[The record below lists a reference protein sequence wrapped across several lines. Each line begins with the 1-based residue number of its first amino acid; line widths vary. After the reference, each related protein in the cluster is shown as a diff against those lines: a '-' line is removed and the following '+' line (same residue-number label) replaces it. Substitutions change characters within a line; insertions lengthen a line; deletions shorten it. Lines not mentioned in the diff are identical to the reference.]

1 MVLYHSNNSP
11 IIVIEIQ
18 FLLFLHFSFGTK
30 ISLHIFWIMNQK
42 EKMKISKRQ
51 TRHNFLGCSTKYC
64 IILQLLCISFV
75 PFCNGY
81 VNVQTLTTSST
92 RKHALKVRADT
103 KITEWNKLINS
114 SSSSKVLS
122 SLFSRQNGDDD
133 DDDNKFNMEMLQ
145 SRISQV
151 KERSNK
157 LPLVVLDAMLP
168 RQVLKVN
175 VRNALLM
182 ELIRTRLE
190 AEEPFFGMLG
200 TARIRSPSNTPQTI
214 NLVHGVQV
222 KILTSS
228 SSEEDD
234 DESTTKKFSDDTF
247 RLHVQATNKR
257 FVIDGDIESTPQG
270 WTEAKVKYLG
280 TKENDDDD
288 EPNEESIQ
296 TAKNVLHDNLV
307 NKWVELAEKRERFP
321 GQIHQLLIDL
331 GPMPSSDDPSDLALW
346 IGALINPLPAMG
358 VAMEIRPAL
367 LTATTSKDRI
377 QIAHDGIIKSI
388 HHMDGSKPMW

>member
-1 MVLYHSNNSP
+1 MRGRAKQTIIKQMHHSS
-11 IIVIEIQ
+11 
-18 FLLFLHFSFGTK
+18 H
-30 ISLHIFWIMNQK
+30 
-42 EKMKISKRQ
+42 
-51 TRHNFLGCSTKYC
+51 Y
-64 IILQLLCISFV
+64 
-75 PFCNGY
+75 Y
-81 VNVQTLTTSST
+81 
-92 RKHALKVRADT
+92 
-103 KITEWNKLINS
+103 
-114 SSSSKVLS
+114 S
-122 SLFSRQNGDDD
+122 SLLLNRQDDEEEN
-133 DDDNKFNMEMLQ
+133 DNSVLFNMEMLQ

-151 KERSNK
+151 RSNK

-200 TARIRSPSNTPQTI
+200 TARIRSPSSNQPQTI

-222 KILTSS
+222 KILTTSN
-228 SSEEDD
+228 DD
-234 DESTTKKFSDDTF
+234 DDDDTMTTQKTKLSDDTF

-270 WTEAKVKYLG
+270 WTEAKVKYLDSS
-280 TKENDDDD
+280 EQQQEED
-288 EPNEESIQ
+288 EPNEETIQ
-296 TAKNVLHDNLV
+296 TAKSLIHDNLV
-307 NKWVELAEKRERFP
+307 NKWIKLAQKRERFP
-321 GQIHQLLIDL
+321 GQIDQLLIDL

-388 HHMDGSKPMW
+388 NHMDGSKPMW

>member
-1 MVLYHSNNSP
+1 MRGRAKQTIIKQMHHSS
-11 IIVIEIQ
+11 
-18 FLLFLHFSFGTK
+18 H
-30 ISLHIFWIMNQK
+30 
-42 EKMKISKRQ
+42 
-51 TRHNFLGCSTKYC
+51 Y
-64 IILQLLCISFV
+64 
-75 PFCNGY
+75 Y
-81 VNVQTLTTSST
+81 
-92 RKHALKVRADT
+92 
-103 KITEWNKLINS
+103 
-114 SSSSKVLS
+114 S
-122 SLFSRQNGDDD
+122 SLLLNRQDDEEEN
-133 DDDNKFNMEMLQ
+133 DDNSVLFNMEMLQ

-151 KERSNK
+151 RSNK

-200 TARIRSPSNTPQTI
+200 TARIRSPSSNQPQTI

-222 KILTSS
+222 KILTTSN
-228 SSEEDD
+228 DD
-234 DESTTKKFSDDTF
+234 DDTMTTQKTKLSDDTF

-270 WTEAKVKYLG
+270 WTEAKVKYLDSS
-280 TKENDDDD
+280 EQQQEED
-288 EPNEESIQ
+288 EPNEETIQ
-296 TAKNVLHDNLV
+296 TAKSLIHDNLV
-307 NKWVELAEKRERFP
+307 NKWIKLAQKRERFP
-321 GQIHQLLIDL
+321 GQIDQLLIDL

-388 HHMDGSKPMW
+388 NHMDGSKPMW